1 MLKTQ
6 TRNRDMCRK
15 CRYRGGRLS
24 EKVAIFCDYSGKTG
38 ATCLRLEHG
47 KVVDK
52 RGDDLE
58 DCKLFDDGKVR
69 DNPMK
74 KLWRG

>member
-24 EKVAIFCDYSGKTG
+24 EKVAIFCDYSGKTER
-38 ATCLRLEHG
+38 TCLTLQDG
-47 KVVDK
+47 KVVDL
-52 RGDDLE
+52 RGNDKNN
-58 DCKLFDDGKVR
+58 CKLFNDGKKR
-69 DNPMK
+69 KNPLK
-74 KLWRG
+74 KKWR